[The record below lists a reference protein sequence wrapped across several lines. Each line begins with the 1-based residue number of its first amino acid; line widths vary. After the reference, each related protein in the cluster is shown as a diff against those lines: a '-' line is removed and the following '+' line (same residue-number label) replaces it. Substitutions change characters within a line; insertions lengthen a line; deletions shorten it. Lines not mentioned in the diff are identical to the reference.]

1 MTTAQS
7 EQSRPRGSYALFLA
21 ATFVW
26 SWAWWGHLWLTGQV
40 VAPGSAASHLP
51 GLAGPLVGAALVALV
66 EGGTRGLG
74 RFAMRLV
81 RLPGNPALA
90 ALLLLAP
97 VAMAL
102 AVLWFG
108 GRTNGAAFFAYPGL
122 NPAWSPAAIV
132 LAVVLL
138 NGLGEEAG
146 WRGHLFDR
154 LAVGPGP
161 FKAALLVVVPW
172 ALWHAPLFVVHAGM
186 AEMVGPILL
195 GWLAGLVAASFVLGW
210 LYRWSG
216 GSVLFV
222 GLWHTAF
229 NFASATPPMNGAPAA
244 AASTMVML
252 AAAVIA
258 WAWWRSPALRPPA

>member
-1 MTTAQS
+1 MAADKTTPA
-7 EQSRPRGSYALFLA
+7 ERLGNHGLFLA
-21 ATFVW
+21 ATFAW
-26 SWAWWGHLWLTGQV
+26 SWAWWGHLWLTGQQV
-40 VAPGSAASHLP
+40 GPGSAASHLP

-66 EGGTRGLG
+66 EGGGKGLG
-74 RFAMRLV
+74 RFALRLV
-81 RLPGNPALA
+81 RMPENLVA
-90 ALLLLAP
+90 AAVLLLAP
-97 VAMAL
+97 IAVAL
-102 AVLWFG
+102 AVWWFG

-122 NPAWSPAAIV
+122 DPAWSAAAIV
-132 LAVVLL
+132 LAVVGL

-154 LAVGPGP
+154 LATRHGPMR
-161 FKAALLVVVPW
+161 AALLVVVPW

-186 AEMVGPILL
+186 AAMVGPILF
-195 GWLAGLVAASFVLGW
+195 GWLAGLMAASFVLGW

-216 GSVLFV
+216 GSVLFA
-222 GLWHTAF
+222 GLWHSAF